1 MRTPTDL
8 HPPGACTDCRLRQ
21 TAGVLPVSKAE
32 LVRIQDFRHGA
43 RSVRAGGTVIAE
55 LSDPRHLYTLY
66 AGWAFRFTTLKDGR
80 RQILNFLLPGDFIGL
95 QAEFADAATHGV
107 EALTDVH
114 LCTFPKAGLWNLFH
128 EHPKLGYAVTWL
140 CASEE
145 QLVDENLVNVGQRRS
160 PNASPRC

>member
-32 LVRIQDFRHGA
+32 LVRIHDFRHGA
-43 RSVRAGGTVIAE
+43 RSVHASGTVIAE

-66 AGWAFRFTTLKDGR
+66 AGWAFRFKTLKDGR

-128 EHPKLGYAVTWL
+128 EHPKLG
-140 CASEE
+140 
-145 QLVDENLVNVGQRRS
+145 
-160 PNASPRC
+160 